1 MAANA
6 PLADLQRKVLLTQPV
21 TLFQRQYAPDLD
33 LPLVDDELA
42 CGSGATATAEAT
54 SATAVAVTITAG
66 GNYTAAPDVLLTGGS
81 GSYTSATATLNS
93 SGAVTGVTVSGAAGY
108 VANETLTVEFVAFGS
123 VGTSP
128 WREDLYG
135 REGLKTSK
143 AQEVMRYKGSR
154 SLGDIAAVRTSDEL
168 MLDLTLYDASIE
180 AMAFLLDQDVRETR
194 AATST
199 VGQIQRVG
207 MSRPAT
213 MREYTFVIRGSAVQ
227 DPVQANVRAGQF
239 VVPRGRIISPYER
252 NQTVTEWVKS
262 PVQIVAL
269 VDFGQASELDR
280 LGWFEELGETT

>member
-1 MAANA
+1 
-6 PLADLQRKVLLTQPV
+6 
-21 TLFQRQYAPDLD
+21 
-33 LPLVDDELA
+33 
-42 CGSGATATAEAT
+42 
-54 SATAVAVTITAG
+54 
-66 GNYTAAPDVLLTGGS
+66 
-81 GSYTSATATLNS
+81 
-93 SGAVTGVTVSGAAGY
+93 
-108 VANETLTVEFVAFGS
+108 
-123 VGTSP
+123 
-128 WREDLYG
+128 
-135 REGLKTSK
+135 
-143 AQEVMRYKGSR
+143 MRYKGSR

-213 MREYTFVIRGSAVQ
+213 MREYTLVIRGSAVQ
-227 DPVQANVRAGQF
+227 DPVQDNVRAGQF
-239 VVPRGRIISPYER
+239 VVPRGPHHQPLRAQSDAS
-252 NQTVTEWVKS
+252 TEWVKS

>member
-21 TLFQRQYAPDLD
+21 TLFQRQYNPDLD
-33 LPLVDDELA
+33 LPLVDDELP
-42 CGSGATATAEAT
+42 CGSGAVATAEAT
-54 SATAVAVTITAG
+54 SATVIAVTITAG
-66 GNYTAAPDVLLTGGS
+66 GTYTAAPDVLLTGGS
-81 GSYTSATATLNS
+81 GTYTSAVATLTN
-93 SGAVTGVTVSGAAGY
+93 GVVTAVTVSGASGY
-108 VANETLTVEFVAFGS
+108 VANEMLTVAFFAYES

-199 VGQIQRVG
+199 LGQIQRVG

-213 MREYTFVIRGSAVQ
+213 MREYTMVIRGSSVQ
-227 DPVQANVRAGQF
+227 DPTPANVRAGQF

-262 PVQIVAL
+262 PVQIVSL

>member
-21 TLFQRQYAPDLD
+21 TLFQRQYNPALD
-33 LPLVDDELA
+33 LPLVDAALP
-42 CGSGATATAEAT
+42 CGSGAVATA
-54 SATAVAVTITAG
+54 SATAADAITVTVSAG
-66 GNYTAAPDVLLTGGS
+66 
-81 GSYTSATATLNS
+81 GSYTSAPEVILTGGDGTYTSAVATLTN
-93 SGAVTGVTVSGAAGY
+93 GVVTAVTVTGAAGY
-108 VANETLTVEFVAFGS
+108 TIGDTPTVAFFAYDS

-135 REGLKTSK
+135 REGLKTTK

-199 VGQIQRVG
+199 VAQIQRVG

-213 MREYTFVIRGSAVQ
+213 MREYTMVIRGSAVQ
-227 DPVQANVRAGQF
+227 DPTPANVRAGQF

>member
-1 MAANA
+1 MSANA

-21 TLFQRQYAPDLD
+21 TLFQRMYNPAID
-33 LPLVDDELA
+33 LPLVDDALP
-42 CGSGATATAEAT
+42 CGSGAEATAEAT
-54 SATAVAVTITAG
+54 SATVIAVTITAG
-66 GNYTAAPDVLLTGGS
+66 GNYTAAPGVLLTGGS
-81 GSYTSATATLNS
+81 GTYTSAVATLTN
-93 SGAVTGVTVSGAAGY
+93 GVVTAVTVSGASGY
-108 VANETLTVEFVAFGS
+108 VANEVLTVEFFAYES

-135 REGLKTSK
+135 REGLKASK

-199 VGQIQRVG
+199 VAQIQRVG

-213 MREYTFVIRGSAVQ
+213 MREYTMVIRGSAVQ

-239 VVPRGRIISPYER
+239 VVPRGRIISPWER
-252 NQTVTEWVKS
+252 NQSVAEWVKS